1 MGGLRVK
8 ELWRAAGGAAF
19 ALYLVAVAASLFRV
33 ADQPAAELSVG
44 STEASLV
51 PSDLVFAALAV
62 VVVAELVRGPVPG
75 RAARGLLLAA
85 AAFGTW
91 LGLTALP
98 NGGTAIVAAGRL
110 LELAVLTLATVVLV
124 RRVEHLW
131 LLIGTLLAMTLLAV
145 AVCARRLPHRPG
157 QPAGRVHG

>member
-62 VVVAELVRGPVPG
+62 VVVAELVRGRVPG

-98 NGGTAIVAAGRL
+98 NGGTVCWSSPCSRSRRSSSCAASSTSGSWSGPCSR
-110 LELAVLTLATVVLV
+110 
-124 RRVEHLW
+124 
-131 LLIGTLLAMTLLAV
+131 
-145 AVCARRLPHRPG
+145 
-157 QPAGRVHG
+157 